1 MHIYIYSYIIFST
14 AAELS
19 TESTNIRILI
29 LRRVTR
35 AASCSLS
42 LSTCISLLLLHDPS
56 YSNSLLLSRRFCKGV
71 LQEGLQ
77 HCLESSCSGSAP
89 ASSIRFLHPGSDPKM
104 TKIISVYCCG
114 SMMYNDV
121 QCVCVW
127 GFSGKSKANS
137 LRSAWNNRST
147 RWILTSLPPHQ
158 QHTFVAAAAPFA
170 ATNLGANNTLMLS
183 DPLSSWQVLWQAR
196 VLARDN
202 ECIHELQWTIQ
213 RIREQKA
220 S

>member
-1 MHIYIYSYIIFST
+1 M
-14 AAELS
+14 
-19 TESTNIRILI
+19 
-29 LRRVTR
+29 TR

-42 LSTCISLLLLHDPS
+42 LSLPVFLCFFCTIQAIVIVYYYLEGFAKVSYRRVSSTVWSQAALGLHLPAPS
-56 YSNSLLLSRRFCKGV
+56 DFYTLAVTRRWQK
-71 LQEGLQ
+71 
-77 HCLESSCSGSAP
+77 SS
-89 ASSIRFLHPGSDPKM
+89 ASTVVKLWF
-104 TKIISVYCCG
+104 
-114 SMMYNDV
+114 NDV
-121 QCVCVW
+121 LCVW
-127 GFSGKSKANS
+127 GFSSKSKANS

-158 QHTFVAAAAPFA
+158 QHTCVAAAAPFA

>member
-1 MHIYIYSYIIFST
+1 M
-14 AAELS
+14 
-19 TESTNIRILI
+19 
-29 LRRVTR
+29 TR
-35 AASCSLS
+35 AGSCSLS
-42 LSTCISLLLLHDPS
+42 LSLPVFLCFFCTIQAIIVIVYYYLEGFAKVSYRRVSSTVWSQAALGLHLQAPS
-56 YSNSLLLSRRFCKGV
+56 DFYTLAVTRRWRK
-71 LQEGLQ
+71 
-77 HCLESSCSGSAP
+77 SS
-89 ASSIRFLHPGSDPKM
+89 AS
-104 TKIISVYCCG
+104 TVVVQWC
-114 SMMYNDV
+114 SMMFN
-121 QCVCVW
+121 VCVW

-158 QHTFVAAAAPFA
+158 QHTCVAAAAPFA